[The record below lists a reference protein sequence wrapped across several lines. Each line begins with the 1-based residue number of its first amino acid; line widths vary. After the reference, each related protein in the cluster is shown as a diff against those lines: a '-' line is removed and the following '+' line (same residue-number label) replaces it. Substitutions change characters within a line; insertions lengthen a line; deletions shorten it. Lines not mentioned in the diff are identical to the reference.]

1 MMTGRKLMAVFAHP
15 DDESLAAGGLLAKYA
30 AEGVETY
37 LVVATRGEAGRYV
50 DGYGQLPPETLGR
63 IRTDELRK
71 AAEILGIRR
80 TFFLGYRDGQVDQV
94 DPDEATGR
102 IAEHIRLVRPDVVI
116 TFGPDGLYGHPDHVA
131 ISQLTSAAVVAAAE
145 TRSDHGVRR
154 PAHSVSK
161 VYHLA
166 WSAPTWDRY
175 QSALKRLVLRV
186 DGVERAAAS
195 WPDWAITTV
204 IDTSAHADTARR
216 AVAAHHSQMAM
227 YGRFNALPAEEQSR
241 LWQSAEL
248 VRQLSS
254 VNIGRERETDLFQGL
269 RAPRRMTRVA

>member
-1 MMTGRKLMAVFAHP
+1 MMRGLKLMAVFAHP

-37 LVVATRGEAGRYV
+37 LVCATRGEAGRYI
-50 DGYGQLPPETLGR
+50 DEYGRLPAEMLGR
-63 IRTDELRK
+63 IRTNELRK

-80 TFFLGYRDGQVDQV
+80 TFFLGYRDGQLDQV
-94 DPDEATGR
+94 DPDEATSR
-102 IAEHIRLVRPDVVI
+102 IAEHIRLVRPDVI
-116 TFGPDGLYGHPDHVA
+116 LTFGPDGLYGHPDHVA
-131 ISQLTSAAVVAAAE
+131 ISQLTSAAVIAAAE
-145 TRSDHGVRR
+145 TRFDHGSGR

-166 WSAPTWDRY
+166 WSAETWDRY

-186 DGVERAAAS
+186 DGVERGATA

-204 IDTSAHADTARR
+204 VDTSAHADTARR
-216 AVAAHHSQMAM
+216 AVASHHSQMAM
-227 YGRFNALPAEEQSR
+227 YGRFNTLPAEEQSR

-254 VNIGRERETDLFQGL
+254 VNIRRERETDLFQGL
-269 RAPRRMTRVA
+269 RSAREMSRVA

>member
-1 MMTGRKLMAVFAHP
+1 MRTGLKLMAVFAHP

-37 LVVATRGEAGRYV
+37 LVCATRGEAGRYI
-50 DGYGQLPPETLGR
+50 DGYGQVPAETLGR
-63 IRTDELRK
+63 IRTNELRR
-71 AAEILGIRR
+71 ATEILGIRR
-80 TFFLGYRDGQVDQV
+80 TFFLGYRDGQLDQV
-94 DPDEATGR
+94 DPDEASAR
-102 IAEHIRLVRPDVVI
+102 IAEHIRMVRPDVI
-116 TFGPDGLYGHPDHVA
+116 LTFGPDGLYGHPDHIA

-145 TRSDHGVRR
+145 TRGEGSSR

-161 VYHLA
+161 VYQLA
-166 WSAPTWDRY
+166 WSAGTWDRY

-186 DGVERAAAS
+186 DGVERSATA

-204 IDTSAHADTARR
+204 VDTSEHADTARR
-216 AVAAHHSQMAM
+216 AVASHHSQMAM

-241 LWQSAEL
+241 LWGSAEL

-269 RAPRRMTRVA
+269 RGTREMSRVA